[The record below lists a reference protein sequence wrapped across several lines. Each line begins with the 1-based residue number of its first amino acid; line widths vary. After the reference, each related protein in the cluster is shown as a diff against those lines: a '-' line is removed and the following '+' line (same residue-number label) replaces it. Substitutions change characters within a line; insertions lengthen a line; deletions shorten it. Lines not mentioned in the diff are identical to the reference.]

1 MVWAFAPRWVQAPP
15 MSFFKKT
22 LLSLAL
28 FASRGPIGKGA
39 RHALAIAAG
48 WLAALPLLTD
58 HGALDPGSLFSWLVA
73 LLMLCVSALWS
84 MWVKKPIDGERRAT
98 ARLIVEALVG
108 HLVPAI
114 VGAMSARGYAGGPD
128 DAGAMAEWLGV
139 GLVNYVRSVLQRPD
153 ALDGTDR
160 TDKTDPLTG
169 RPLYF
174 DGWLLPFV
182 LCLGLMGLS
191 SCASRTEI
199 PASVRDWRFNFCVE
213 LPVGEWLSGIREDS
227 RREVTDST
235 GLEVVP
241 AK

>member
-1 MVWAFAPRWVQAPP
+1 MN
-15 MSFFKKT
+15 SLKKT
-22 LLSLAL
+22 LLCLAL

-114 VGAMSARGYAGGPD
+114 VGLMSARGYAGGPD

-153 ALDGTDR
+153 SETGRPGDLES
-160 TDKTDPLTG
+160 G

-174 DGWLLPFV
+174 DGWLLPFM
-182 LCLGLMGLS
+182 LCLGLMTLS

-199 PASVRDWRFNFCVE
+199 PAAVRDWRFNFCVE

-227 RREVTDST
+227 RREITEST